1 MRAAKRTSAF
11 LLVSV
16 STAALLG
23 CTVGPDFERPDAPAV
38 MRYTEQPLPPET
50 ASAAIQ
56 GGDAQR
62 FLQGADV
69 PGQWWTSFGSQAL
82 NQLVEMALAG
92 NPDLEAA
99 QASLRQ
105 ARQNYIA
112 TAGGLQPQVAAGGG
126 IQRERAI
133 NEGQTFDLFSASV
146 DVAYTVD
153 AFGGLRRGLEAAG
166 AEEENTRFEL
176 EATYL
181 SLISN
186 VIVTAIRQAS
196 LRGQILGQQDIIA
209 AQSQQLDLL
218 NQQFELGA
226 VARGDVL
233 AQQSQLAQTQA
244 SLPPLQRDLEQTR
257 NQLALL
263 LGRFP
268 AEAQIPII
276 ELTDLALPQELP
288 LSVPSALVE
297 QRPDVRASEANMHQA
312 SALIGVADA
321 NLLPQITLSG
331 SLGSSSGVFTEF
343 LTLQNTA
350 LNLAAGVTQ
359 PIFNGGTLRAQQ
371 RAAVAQYERTA
382 AQYRSTVLNAF
393 TNVANVLSALQRD
406 AEALQVQLYA
416 EQTAQQSLDITTERF
431 QAGAIAFLSLL
442 DAQRVYQQARILR
455 VVAQA
460 NRYED
465 TVALFTALGGG
476 WWNREDIPEPYATP
490 VAAPGRLFGP
500 P

>member
-1 MRAAKRTSAF
+1 M
-11 LLVSV
+11 
-16 STAALLG
+16 
-23 CTVGPDFERPDAPAV
+23 APV
-38 MRYTEQPLPPET
+38 VPRYTEQPLPPET

-62 FLQGADV
+62 FLEGADV

-82 NQLVEMALAG
+82 NQLVEMALVG

-99 QASLRQ
+99 QASLRP
-105 ARQNYIA
+105 ARQNYLA
-112 TAGGLQPQVAAGGG
+112 TAGGLQPQVGARGGVD
-126 IQRERAI
+126 RERAI

-244 SLPPLQRDLEQTR
+244 SLPPLQRELEQTR

-268 AEAQIPII
+268 ADAQIPII

-297 QRPDVRASEANMHQA
+297 QRPDVRASEATMHQA

-331 SLGSSSGVFTEF
+331 SLGSSSAGVFTEF

-371 RAAVAQYERTA
+371 RAAVAQFERSA
-382 AQYRSTVLNAF
+382 ALYRGTVLNAF

-455 VVAQA
+455 VIAQA

-476 WWNREDIPEPYATP
+476 WWNRQDVAEINGTTP
-490 VAAPGRLFGP
+490 P